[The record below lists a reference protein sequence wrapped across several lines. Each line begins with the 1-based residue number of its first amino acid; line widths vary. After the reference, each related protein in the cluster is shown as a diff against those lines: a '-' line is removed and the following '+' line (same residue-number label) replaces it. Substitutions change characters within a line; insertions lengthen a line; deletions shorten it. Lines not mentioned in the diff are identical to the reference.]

1 VDRDKS
7 PGSRDNDGRE
17 QMGKM
22 RKVAALGA
30 TAAIAGGAL
39 FASAG
44 AASAANDPGFTK
56 VKAPKTVTAGKT
68 FIVNC
73 QLDTSVNNWAGAD
86 AILLEKGAQL
96 NAQRTVSSNGDCS
109 FHVVLFG
116 KGNQKIRVVVE
127 QDMGAI
133 QSRWMKVNVQ

>member
-1 VDRDKS
+1 MSKF
-7 PGSRDNDGRE
+7 
-17 QMGKM
+17 

-44 AASAANDPGFTK
+44 AASAASDPGFTK

-68 FIVNC
+68 FIIKC
-73 QLDTSVNNWAGAD
+73 QLDTAMNDWAGSD

-116 KGNQKIRVVVE
+116 KGNQKVRVVVE

-133 QSRWMKVNVQ
+133 QSKWLKINVQ

>member
-1 VDRDKS
+1 
-7 PGSRDNDGRE
+7 
-17 QMGKM
+17 MGKM

-44 AASAANDPGFTK
+44 AANAASDPGFTM

-68 FIVNC
+68 FIVKC
-73 QLDTSVNNWAGAD
+73 QLDTATNDWAGSD

-96 NAQRTVSSNGDCS
+96 NAQRTVSANGDCS

-127 QDMGAI
+127 QNMGAI
-133 QSRWMKVNVQ
+133 QSKWLKVNVQ

>member
-1 VDRDKS
+1 
-7 PGSRDNDGRE
+7 
-17 QMGKM
+17 MGKM

-56 VKAPKTVTAGKT
+56 VKAPKTVMAGKT
-68 FIVNC
+68 FIIKC
-73 QLDTSVNNWAGAD
+73 QLDTTANDWAGAD
-86 AILLEKGAQL
+86 AVLLEKGAQL
-96 NAQRTVSSNGDCS
+96 NAQRTVSANGDCS

-116 KGNQKIRVVVE
+116 KGNQKVRVVVE
-127 QDMGAI
+127 QNLGAI
-133 QSRWMKVNVQ
+133 QSRWLKINVQ